1 MAKYRVQVFPRKV
14 RESEGNGTTRAHRI
28 SAEAQKGLGQGM
40 KILFH
45 GRVYAVSANARLD
58 FQVKTGSF
66 PLSASDEPLSVT
78 LTGTCT
84 NITTTGAF
92 SFSTTTDLHTDVECW
107 ADVSASSGTTQTTV
121 DFELWSTVITQT

>member
-1 MAKYRVQVFPRKV
+1 MAKYRHQVFPRKN
-14 RESEGNGTTRAHRI
+14 RESEGNGAARAHRI

-45 GRVYAVSANARLD
+45 GRVYGVSANARLD
-58 FQVKTGSF
+58 FYVKTGSF
-66 PLSASDEPLSVT
+66 PLSPSDEPLSVT

-84 NITTTGAF
+84 NIVSAGAF
-92 SFSTTTDLHTDVECW
+92 SFSTTTDLHAEVECW
-107 ADVSASSGTTQTTV
+107 AEVSASSGTSATSV